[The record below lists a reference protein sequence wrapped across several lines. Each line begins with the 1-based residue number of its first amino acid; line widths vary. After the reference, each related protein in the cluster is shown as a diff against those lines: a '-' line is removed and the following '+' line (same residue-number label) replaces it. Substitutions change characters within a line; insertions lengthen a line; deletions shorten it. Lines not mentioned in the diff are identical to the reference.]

1 MPEQYRKIVRYQLF
15 LSTAH
20 ARQHYTTSIKK
31 SSVPEFNKR
40 PMTVSLYDYQISD
53 TQLLM
58 FTIQSTIVT
67 PSTKENKIKKYDM
80 LFVYWW
86 IIVWN

>member
-1 MPEQYRKIVRYQLF
+1 
-15 LSTAH
+15 
-20 ARQHYTTSIKK
+20 
-31 SSVPEFNKR
+31 
-40 PMTVSLYDYQISD
+40 MTVSLYDYQISD

-86 IIVWN
+86 ILVWN